1 MPSII
6 SEELLKDPEI
16 KNLFE
21 RYDSEAKIA
30 GSMKYGDEMILHR
43 KKSNDALKE
52 IQELLKGRK

>member
-6 SEELLKDPEI
+6 NEELLKDPEI
-16 KNLFE
+16 KTLFE

-30 GSMKYGDEMILHR
+30 GSMSYGDEMFLHR

-52 IQELLKGRK
+52 IQELLKRRK